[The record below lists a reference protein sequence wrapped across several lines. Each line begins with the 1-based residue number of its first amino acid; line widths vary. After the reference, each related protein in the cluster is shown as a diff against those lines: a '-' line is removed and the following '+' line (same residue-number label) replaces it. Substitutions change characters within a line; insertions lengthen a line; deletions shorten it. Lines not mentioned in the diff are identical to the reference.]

1 MLASKI
7 SESYAKAL
15 LSLAIST
22 NNIKLITND
31 INEILNILKKN
42 PQLKKSLINPT
53 LKKDIKKK
61 FLVQF

>member
-31 INEILNILKKN
+31 INQILNILKKN
-42 PQLKKSLINPT
+42 PQLKKVYNI
-53 LKKDIKKK
+53 
-61 FLVQF
+61 